1 MSPAY
6 AYRAVEPGGR
16 TVRGSGEATSSEA
29 LIRSLEERGLFV
41 LAVDSSQPVEATS
54 THSISWRSRSRSV
67 LQLTR
72 ALAALLPT
80 NMLLPRALAAAARVA
95 GEPVATALTEVQRR
109 VERGESL
116 AAALAAH
123 PRLFPSVYIGVVR
136 AGEKSGDLSSAFARL
151 ADQLERQEKL
161 RARLL
166 SGSIY
171 PLILAALGG
180 LSVVVLL
187 VFVIPRFA
195 DLLEGAGASLPGSTA
210 FLLGVSSTMRTG
222 GPLILLA
229 LPAGALGLGWFIRNE
244 EGKRIGSALLDRLP
258 LARALR
264 SDLLAARYARLVGV
278 LLGGGAP
285 LLAALEDA
293 EDSLADPRAREEV
306 ERIQRQVREGSS
318 FHAALDRSEFFP
330 DLLGQLVAIGEESG
344 RLEEFLLK
352 AAEIFEDRTDRALQR
367 LVTLAEPAMILVFGG
382 IVAFVAF
389 SLLQAVYSVNAGTFR

>member
-16 TVRGSGEATSSEA
+16 TIRGSSEANSSEA
-29 LIRSLEERGLFV
+29 LVRSLEERGLFV

-54 THSISWRSRSRSV
+54 THSISWRGRSRSV

-80 NMLLPRALAAAARVA
+80 NMPLPRALAAAARVA

-116 AAALAAH
+116 AAALVAH
-123 PRLFPSVYIGVVR
+123 PRLFRSVYTGVVR

-151 ADQLERQEKL
+151 ADLLERQEKL

-166 SGSIY
+166 SASIY

-180 LSVVVLL
+180 LSVIVLL
-187 VFVIPRFA
+187 LFVIPRFA

-210 FLLGVSSTMRTG
+210 FLLGVSSTLRAG
-222 GPLILLA
+222 GPLILLGLA
-229 LPAGALGLGWFIRNE
+229 AAALGLVWFIRNE
-244 EGKRIGSALLDRLP
+244 EGKRVRSAILDRVP
-258 LARALR
+258 LAGALR
-264 SDLLAARYARLVGV
+264 SDLLAGRYARLVGA

-293 EDSLADPRAREEV
+293 EGSLADPGAREEA
-306 ERIQRQVREGSS
+306 ERIRRQVREGSS
-318 FHAALDRSEFFP
+318 FHAALDRSGFFP

-344 RLEEFLLK
+344 
-352 AAEIFEDRTDRALQR
+352 
-367 LVTLAEPAMILVFGG
+367 
-382 IVAFVAF
+382 
-389 SLLQAVYSVNAGTFR
+389 